1 MGRLLQGFIFDFNG
15 TLLWDTALHNR
26 AWDMFLEKHG
36 VTLSDEEK
44 SHVIHGR
51 MNCDILP
58 AIFGKTLSAKTI
70 ALYANE
76 KESIYRD
83 ICSLSGIGLAP
94 GSEWLL
100 NQLMQKGVRCAI
112 ATASPEVNVR
122 YYVQRFNLYRW
133 FQPNAIVFD
142 NGNFRS
148 KPHPDLFIEAAK
160 QLELDPSLCAIA
172 EDSRAGIEAATAAG
186 AGKIYHVNSLE
197 LINPILGYKSI
208 DTFLQ
213 VDLDLF

>member
-1 MGRLLQGFIFDFNG
+1 MQLQGFIFDFNG

-26 AWDMFLEKHG
+26 AWDIFLEKHG
-36 VTLSDEEK
+36 LALSDEEK
-44 SHVIHGR
+44 SHAIHGK

-58 AIFGKTLSAKTI
+58 AIFGEALSSNTI
-70 ALYANE
+70 TRYANE

-83 ICSLSGIGLAP
+83 ICSRSGIGLAP

-122 YYVQRFNLYRW
+122 YYIQRFNLYRW
-133 FQPNAIVFD
+133 FEPNAIVFD
-142 NGNFRS
+142 NGTFRS

-172 EDSRAGIEAATAAG
+172 EDSRAGIAAATAAG

-197 LINPILGYKSI
+197 QINPIIGHNSI
-208 DTFLQ
+208 DSFHQ